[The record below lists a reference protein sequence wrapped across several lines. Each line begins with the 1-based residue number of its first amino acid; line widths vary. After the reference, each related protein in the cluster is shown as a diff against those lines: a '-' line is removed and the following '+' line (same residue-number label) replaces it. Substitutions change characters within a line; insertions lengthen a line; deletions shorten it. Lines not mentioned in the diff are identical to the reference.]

1 VGGWH
6 RALAPEQLR
15 HAVHD
20 NLDNLGLGALDVV
33 NLRIGGGHDGLARA
47 AAALTLPQDQLAK
60 LDSIAS

>member
-20 NLDNLGLGALDVV
+20 NLDNLALDVV
-33 NLRIGGGHDGLARA
+33 NLRIGGGHDGHSPV
-47 AAALTLPQDQLAK
+47 PQPR
-60 LDSIAS
+60 